1 LARGDGLRLGLRH
14 DERGLEALMSAAT
27 STRRRL
33 RRVERS
39 VGVDGDSGEVERSVG
54 VDVIGDGDSDEV
66 ERSVGVGDSDDDVE
80 R

>member
-1 LARGDGLRLGLRH
+1 VDVDDDTRLS
-14 DERGLEALMSAAT
+14 ALMSSAT
-27 STRRRL
+27 ATPKKSNALSASTATL
-33 RRVERS
+33 E
-39 VGVDGDSGEVERSVG
+39 EVERSVG

>member
-1 LARGDGLRLGLRH
+1 V
-14 DERGLEALMSAAT
+14 E
-27 STRRRL
+27 
-33 RRVERS
+33 VERS
-39 VGVDGDSGEVERSVG
+39 VGVDGDSVEVERSVG